1 MKHQQ
6 VLLRVQLLVV
16 ALLLSGWAL
25 AQTISLSGKVTDES
39 GEGLPGVTVRLQDA
53 GLGTITDLDGNY
65 RISGRVQKGVYQLT
79 CSLTGFNTFSRTIN
93 LNGDLTETIDVQ
105 LGNGALNLDEVV
117 VTGASSRASRRSLGN
132 STYSVSEKDL
142 QNTGTP
148 NALSALQGKVPGAR
162 IVQTSGDPAGGINVQ
177 LRGVNSL
184 RGGNDPLFVI
194 DGVIVSN
201 ATTSVAQSAVDGG
214 SASFGANRLADL
226 NPNDIESIS
235 IYSGAS
241 MAAQYGSR
249 AANGVVFITTK
260 RGATAKPEITVST
273 SVNMNQLRKKV
284 YISTFGKQFGTTDLR
299 LHTINP
305 APAGVTETVTV
316 LGRALANNLVDVTR
330 YDYQDLVFQ
339 DGMGTDNSISVKGG
353 KDNTRYYASFGYMN
367 NEGIVKGT
375 DFRRYALRLNL
386 DQNLAS
392 WAKMSVGMSYTNSF
406 ANEKPNGNSFFS
418 PINSINI
425 TNNIY
430 KADEL
435 DANGNLKAVEPTRVN
450 PLSVVND
457 FNFNTAVNRA
467 TGSAQLTLFP
477 FKGMVLNY
485 IVGIDAYSALGK
497 QFIPRY
503 PYSGVNTAYYRD
515 GFAGTGTDLSVLFN
529 NDFTATYTKAF
540 GKMTSTSSAG
550 FNYQYSEF
558 NGQRSAGQNLA
569 PVISTVNGAAA
580 SVTTSYGLDRFSLS
594 GGFLQQAFGYDNWA
608 FVELAGRID
617 NSSKFSDDEANQFY
631 PKASVS
637 VVASEFW
644 KNSSLAKMLNTVR
657 VRGAFGEAGGVTALG
672 SYDRFWQFSPVQFL
686 GKNTILPGSQYANP
700 AVRPERTRE
709 LEAGIDIA
717 AWNNRIAFGATV
729 YQQNVFDLV
738 VNRTL
743 APSSGGASI
752 VNNVGELEN
761 KGVELSLNI
770 TPVRTKNFNWNV
782 FGIYSRNRNKV
793 VKAGS
798 PTVSISTV
806 SGAPIFIVEGEAA
819 SVFLGTYAATNAD
832 GSIIPLPNSN
842 TLLQI
847 ERGTETVYT
856 PGSPIPEGSYVVG
869 GRMFTPKRD
878 ANGQPTGSALRKI
891 IGNPNPDYTM
901 SFGSGLNYKGLSF
914 NFLLDGAFGFDVFN
928 ADRRTRQGV
937 GIGDYAEKEL
947 KRELERGYIWAFY
960 PVEAWRV
967 EDGTYL
973 KLREISLGYNL
984 GKVGGISNLTISLVG
999 RNLYSWDN
1007 YDGYD
1012 PETNAGGTSDFLR
1025 GVDFGNVPIPRTYQA
1040 MVTARF

>member
-1 MKHQQ
+1 MLKQ
-6 VLLRVQLLVV
+6 VLLRTKLLVV
-16 ALLLSGWAL
+16 GLLLSSWAL
-25 AQTISLSGKVTDES
+25 SQSVSFSGKVTDES
-39 GEGLPGVTVRLQDA
+39 GEGLPGVTVRLEGA
-53 GLGTITDLDGNY
+53 GLGASTDLDGMY
-65 RISGRVQKGVYQLT
+65 RLNGRIQKGVYQLVF
-79 CSLTGFNTFSRTIN
+79 SFTGFNTVSKSIR
-93 LNGDLTETIDVQ
+93 LDGDLTETIDIQ
-105 LGNGALNLDEVV
+105 MSSGSLNLDEVV
-117 VTGASSRASRRSLGN
+117 VTGASSRASRRSMGN
-132 STYSVSEKDL
+132 STYSISEKDF
-142 QNTGTP
+142 QNTGTS
-148 NALSALQGKVPGAR
+148 NALTAMQGKVPGAR
-162 IVQTSGDPAGGINVQ
+162 ITQTSGDPAGGINVQ
-177 LRGVNSL
+177 LRGINSL
-184 RGGNDPLFVI
+184 RGGNDPLYII

-201 ATTSVAQSAVDGG
+201 STTSVAQSAVDGG

-235 IYSGAS
+235 VYSGAS

-260 RGATAKPEITVST
+260 RGTQSKPEITVST

-305 APAGVTETVTV
+305 APASVTETVTV
-316 LGRALANNLVDVTR
+316 LGRKLANNLVDVTR
-330 YDYQDLVFQ
+330 YDYQDEVFQ
-339 DGMGTDNSISVKGG
+339 DGMGTDNSVSVKGG
-353 KDNTRYYASFGYMN
+353 KENTKYYASFGYLN

-375 DFRRYALRLNL
+375 DFKRYALRLNL
-386 DQNLAS
+386 DQNLSS
-392 WAKMSVGMSYTNSF
+392 WAKLSVGMSYTNSF

-430 KADEL
+430 NASER

-450 PLSVVND
+450 PLSVVED
-457 FNFNTAVNRA
+457 FDMTSSVNRA
-467 TGSAQLTLFP
+467 TGSAQLALYP
-477 FKGMVLNY
+477 FKGMIINY

-503 PYSGVNTAYYRD
+503 PYAGVNTAYYRD
-515 GFAGTGTDLSVLFN
+515 GYAATGTDLSMLFN
-529 NDFTATYTKAF
+529 NDFTATYTKEF
-540 GKMTSTSSAG
+540 GKITSATSAG
-550 FNYQYSEF
+550 FNYQYSQF
-558 NGQRSAGQNLA
+558 NAQRSAGQNLA

-580 SVTTSYGLDRFSLS
+580 SVTTSYGLDQFSLA
-594 GGFLQQAFGYDNWA
+594 GGFIQEAISYDNWV
-608 FVELAGRID
+608 FLELAGRID
-617 NSSKFSDDEANQFY
+617 NSSKFSEEESNQFY

-637 VVASEFW
+637 VVASELW
-644 KNSSLAKMLNTVR
+644 KNSSLAKSLNTVR
-657 VRGAFGEAGGVTALG
+657 LRGAFGEAGGVSAIG

-686 GKNTILPGSQYANP
+686 GKNTILPGSQFANP

-709 LEAGIDIA
+709 IEAGIDIG

-743 APSSGGASI
+743 APSSGAASI

-761 KGVELSLNI
+761 KGVELSLNV
-770 TPVRTKNFNWNV
+770 TPIRNKNFSWNV

-798 PTVSISTV
+798 PTVPISTV

-819 SVFLGTYAATNAD
+819 SVFFGTYAATNPD
-832 GSIIPLPNSN
+832 GTILPLPNST

-847 ERGTETVYT
+847 ERGTETTYN
-856 PGSPIPEGSYVVG
+856 GSADVPAGSYVVG
-869 GRMFTPKRD
+869 GKLFTPVRD
-878 ANGQPTGSALRKI
+878 ANGQPSGSALRRI
-891 IGNPNPDYTM
+891 IGDPNPDYIL
-901 SFGSGLNYKGLSF
+901 SFGSGVNFKGLSL
-914 NFLLDGAFGFDVFN
+914 NFLLDGAFGMDVFN

-967 EDGTYL
+967 EDGSYL
-973 KLREISLGYNL
+973 KLREISLAYNL
-984 GKVGGISNLTISLVG
+984 GKVGPISGLTVSLIG
-999 RNLYSWDN
+999 RNLYSWDS

-1025 GVDFGNVPIPRTYQA
+1025 GVDFGNVPIPRTFQA
-1040 MVTARF
+1040 MLTARF